1 MEKNNYLTL
10 GLTALG
16 GVVVGVALM
25 GLIWYENPCTETGT
39 KFLPEEIPDVPTANK
54 YFHNFYDAATTDKIK
69 GINVDK
75 DALQGIGQI
84 FKDNP
89 GFNNFMIYFG
99 SDSPNAVP
107 TMGIIVGVENT
118 GDDATAKIYRFS
130 FHNGGPC
137 PPACDRPNISPIT
150 Q

>member
-69 GINVDK
+69 GIKMKRLYYAGKPTKKYKRILNQYKKTDSI
-75 DALQGIGQI
+75 AGI
-84 FKDNP
+84 
-89 GFNNFMIYFG
+89 NF
-99 SDSPNAVP
+99 D
-107 TMGIIVGVENT
+107 
-118 GDDATAKIYRFS
+118 
-130 FHNGGPC
+130 
-137 PPACDRPNISPIT
+137 
-150 Q
+150 